1 MINILSFKNQFLYN
15 SNMKNKTFILIVSW
29 CVIWSL
35 ITINYFSSI
44 KAGLQMI
51 TEFLIDHGFE
61 ILTLFYGLTGVV
73 VNYLIIREEFRLRN
87 KYKQEHRI
95 SE

>member
-1 MINILSFKNQFLYN
+1 
-15 SNMKNKTFILIVSW
+15 MKNKTFILIVSW

-51 TEFLIDHGFE
+51 TEFLIQHGFE
-61 ILTLFYGLTGVV
+61 ILALFYGLSGII
-73 VNYLIIREEFRLRN
+73 VNYLIIREEFRLRD
-87 KYKQEHRI
+87 KYKETHSI
-95 SE
+95 GE

>member
-1 MINILSFKNQFLYN
+1 
-15 SNMKNKTFILIVSW
+15 MKNKTFILIVSW

-51 TEFLIDHGFE
+51 TNFLIEHGFE
-61 ILTLFYGLTGVV
+61 ILALFYGLTGVI
-73 VNYLIIREEFRLRN
+73 VNYLIIREEFHLKN
-87 KYKQEHRI
+87 KYKETNI
-95 SE
+95 IGE